1 MAQQCELK
9 ERTKQPT
16 LTIRTTTSVQH
27 LSDVL
32 GKAYGEIFQ
41 YLGSMGEAPTG
52 PPFVV
57 YYNMDMENLDI
68 GIGFP
73 VAKELPD
80 EGKIQAEEIPAGKYA
95 SCLYTGPYDDIGD
108 AYDALTA
115 WVEENDYEATG
126 LAYEFYLND
135 PSETPPEELQTH
147 ILFPLKA

>member
-9 ERTKQPT
+9 ERAKQPT
-16 LTIRTTTSVQH
+16 LMIRTTTSMQD
-27 LSDVL
+27 LSNVL
-32 GKAYGEIFQ
+32 GKAYGAIVQ
-41 YLGSMGEAPTG
+41 YLGSLGVAPAG
-52 PPFVV
+52 PPLAV

-73 VAKELPD
+73 VAKALPG
-80 EGKIQAEEIPAGKYA
+80 EGKIQAGEIPAGKYA
-95 SCLYTGPYDDIGD
+95 SCLYTGPYDEIGD

-135 PSETPPEELQTH
+135 PNETPPEALQTQ